1 MFTAKRDV
9 HPTVSEQNKV
19 HTSCSHRGKRIA
31 GAHLG
36 GLLLVEHFPQ
46 QLLVLNHVVLRSGGG
61 GLTPTGLIFF
71 LRPGV
76 EVGLVHQRCHLKSST
91 LALERRSCSMV
102 LNCWFER
109 LLGEGLTTAC
119 FQWFWTLNGLTAEH
133 SHTGPG
139 DQHCQITQQIDPIET
154 WKQLVIIT

>member
-61 GLTPTGLIFF
+61 GLTPTGLQPVRLAGGCCWFVLKEEYCWLVAGGWFILREEYCWLVTDKPSEQAVSFF
-71 LRPGV
+71 SPSWCRSWPCASALPFKELHLGLGKAKLQHGV
-76 EVGLVHQRCHLKSST
+76 E
-91 LALERRSCSMV
+91 
-102 LNCWFER
+102 
-109 LLGEGLTTAC
+109 LL
-119 FQWFWTLNGLTAEH
+119 
-133 SHTGPG
+133 
-139 DQHCQITQQIDPIET
+139 I
-154 WKQLVIIT
+154 